1 MKIEA
6 FSGEGNKKCN
16 RSGKLMGAHNLNL
29 MVQLHPLHPFWRH
42 PAQIL
47 WYIHYLHTKWLP
59 TENLLD
65 LSQDRHDHRIFS
77 DESEYL
83 STFFFKDNPRGRI
96 EFCILFF
103 YTLKNAFLIARI
115 SSDPRILFVL
125 TFSFP
130 FSSTNFEKISKSL

>member
-1 MKIEA
+1 MYQVRKID
-6 FSGEGNKKCN
+6 GYT
-16 RSGKLMGAHNLNL
+16 L
-29 MVQLHPLHPFWRH
+29 VQLHPLHPFWRH

-83 STFFFKDNPRGRI
+83 STFFAKINPRGRI
-96 EFCILFF
+96 EFWILFL
-103 YTLKNAFLIARI
+103 YTLENTFLIARI
-115 SSDPRILFVL
+115 SSDPRILFVQ
-125 TFSFP
+125 TFPSSSS
-130 FSSTNFEKISKSL
+130 SSTTFEKAFHSLFLYVAFRL